1 MTLEGRV
8 RQKLESRPELRADDK
23 KLIVAVWED
32 LGLHL
37 TPEQQKKLFAVYAP
51 ESIRRVR
58 QKLNERGIGLPDVRT
73 QKKRKV
79 LAEPLET
86 RRVWIQSVVTLALPN
101 RVWGSTLMRRRSR
114 ADNAVA
120 PFPPTVPT
128 LGGPTPLGC
137 PGGSP

>member
-58 QKLNERGIGLPDVRT
+58 QKLNERGIGLPDIRT

-79 LAEPLET
+79 LAEQMRQEVREDKAPILFSLAP
-86 RRVWIQSVVTLALPN
+86 QHKSV
-101 RVWGSTLMRRRSR
+101 
-114 ADNAVA
+114 D
-120 PFPPTVPT
+120 PFKN
-128 LGGPTPLGC
+128 
-137 PGGSP
+137 S